1 MVKLKG
7 TTYPNKVHC
16 WQRRSSRKGENPW
29 RKYDRRPFTT
39 TPRLSR
45 KGGINRPIRIETM
58 AVLRIVSR
66 SAFSSMPNQ
75 RAVACRLIVIGP
87 ADRLMTN
94 DERAANVDCLVHNVR
109 R

>member
-29 RKYDRRPFTT
+29 LKYDRRPFTV
-39 TPRLSR
+39 TPRLNR
-45 KGGINRPIRIETM
+45 KVGIKRTIRIETM

-66 SAFSSMPNQ
+66 SAFSSIPNQ
-75 RAVACRLIVIGP
+75 RAVACRLIAIGP
-87 ADRLMTN
+87 PDPTPPNQGPMTKG
-94 DERAANVDCLVHNVR
+94 LVAHHKR
-109 R
+109 